1 MIWELK
7 ALACLLLYPDDDL
20 LERLTEIDE
29 VLQKSE
35 ELEAGS
41 KKRLDEFVAW
51 VKGTDLTSLQ
61 SAYVSTFDIGKHAS
75 LNLFEHTQGDS
86 RDRGHVM
93 VELNR
98 LYKEHGLDLTTT
110 ELPDHLP
117 VFLEFIAGL
126 EREDA
131 MLWLEST
138 IEPIRK
144 IDRELQLD
152 ESPWEAVS
160 AALIDFAG
168 AERETSSEPSTA
180 EMIRQPGF
188 ILSSALSS
196 PASINAASITE
207 VNALRFFDSLLSFF
221 ARICS
226 AESC

>member
-20 LERLTEIDE
+20 LESLPEIDA

-168 AERETSSEPSTA
+168 AERETSSERSTA
-180 EMIRQPGF
+180 EMIPLDAEYFEAPVTFGGSVNPVS
-188 ILSSALSS
+188 SSA
-196 PASINAASITE
+196 
-207 VNALRFFDSLLSFF
+207 AL
-221 ARICS
+221 
-226 AESC
+226 

>member
-20 LERLTEIDE
+20 LESLPEIDA

-98 LYKEHGLDLTTT
+98 LYKEHGLELTTT

-117 VFLEFIAGL
+117 VFLEFLAGL
-126 EREDA
+126 KREDA
-131 MLWLEST
+131 QLWLESV
-138 IEPIRK
+138 IGPIKK
-144 IDRELQLD
+144 IDHELQLD
-152 ESPWEAVS
+152 ASPWEAVT
-160 AALIDFAG
+160 AALLDFAG
-168 AERETSSEPSTA
+168 AEREVASERTPD
-180 EMIRQPGF
+180 EMIPTLDAEYYEAPVTFGGSVDPVSSQP
-188 ILSSALSS
+188 SSSM
-196 PASINAASITE
+196 
-207 VNALRFFDSLLSFF
+207 F
-221 ARICS
+221 
-226 AESC
+226 

>member
-20 LERLTEIDE
+20 SESLPEIE
-29 VLQKSE
+29 STLLKSE
-35 ELEAGS
+35 ELDESAKAG
-41 KKRLDEFVAW
+41 LMDLIAW
-51 VKGTDLTSLQ
+51 IKETDATSLQ

-117 VFLEFIAGL
+117 VFLEFLSGL
-126 EREDA
+126 EHNDA
-131 MLWLEST
+131 QLWLEST
-138 IEPIRK
+138 LEPIRK

-152 ESPWEAVS
+152 ESPWRAVS
-160 AALIDFAG
+160 AALLNFAG
-168 AERETSSEPSTA
+168 AESIEASERSTS
-180 EMIRQPGF
+180 EMIPTLDAEYYEAPVTFGG
-188 ILSSALSS
+188 S
-196 PASINAASITE
+196 
-207 VNALRFFDSLLSFF
+207 VNPIPS
-221 ARICS
+221 
-226 AESC
+226 

>member
-20 LERLTEIDE
+20 SESLPEIE
-29 VLQKSE
+29 STLLKSE
-35 ELEAGS
+35 ELDESAKAG
-41 KKRLDEFVAW
+41 LMDLIAW
-51 VKGTDLTSLQ
+51 IKETDATSLQ

-117 VFLEFIAGL
+117 VFLEFLSGL
-126 EREDA
+126 ERNDA
-131 MLWLEST
+131 QLWLEST
-138 IEPIRK
+138 LEPIRK

-152 ESPWEAVS
+152 ESPWRAVS
-160 AALIDFAG
+160 AALLSFVG
-168 AERETSSEPSTA
+168 AESIEASERSTS
-180 EMIRQPGF
+180 EMIPTLDAEYYEAPVTFGG
-188 ILSSALSS
+188 S
-196 PASINAASITE
+196 
-207 VNALRFFDSLLSFF
+207 VNPIPS
-221 ARICS
+221 
-226 AESC
+226 